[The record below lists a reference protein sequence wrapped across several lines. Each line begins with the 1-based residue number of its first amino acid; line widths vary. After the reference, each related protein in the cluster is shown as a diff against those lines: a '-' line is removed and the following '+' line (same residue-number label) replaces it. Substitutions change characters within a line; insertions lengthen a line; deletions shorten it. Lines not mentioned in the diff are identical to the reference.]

1 MEYIKEDNRYT
12 LPVPFNLIPTPLA
25 ISYTFKNLWK
35 RIEEKKSKLIK
46 TNSIS
51 TNQIDEPSIELKAPT
66 SDLASSMYK
75 SNSLKEKK
83 VIF

>member
-1 MEYIKEDNRYT
+1 MEYIKEGYT

-66 SDLASSMYK
+66 SDLPPSMYK
-75 SNSLKEKK
+75 SNALKEKK